1 MNYSLKTKLN
11 ESLEKLS
18 ELLDISESR
27 YKEAVERYQAIGDW
41 LVRKESNIEKY
52 TPNIYPQGS
61 FLLGTV
67 IKPITDVEEYD
78 IDLVCEVNLTKEEV
92 SQKQL
97 KEMVGYEIKSY
108 AKSNNMKNPPEE
120 GKRCWTLNYAEGAQF
135 HMDILPSLPD
145 SESFHLFLSSKGF
158 SPVWAEFAIAITD
171 KRHKNYEKIDEDWP
185 RSNPKGYA
193 MWFKERM
200 KVQFE
205 KRRKLLAELIKANV
219 EDVPEYKIKTPLQ
232 RAIQILKR
240 HRDIMF
246 ENDPKNKPIS
256 IIITTLAAHA
266 YNNEENLLDA
276 LINIVNGMSEY
287 IQYKE
292 GNPWIPNP
300 VNPTENFAE
309 EWTRKPHLEENFKR
323 WINRAKADFKTLLG
337 SQDLDN
343 MIEELKPKF
352 GDRRVNEMA
361 SQLFPDYNSLQGKDK
376 ITAPYI
382 KVSNPSKP
390 WRQDFGQ

>member
-18 ELLDISESR
+18 ELLDISESH
-27 YKEAVERYQAIGDW
+27 YNQAVERYQAVGSW
-41 LVRKESNIEKY
+41 LAREESSIAKY
-52 TPNIYPQGS
+52 NPKIYPQGS
-61 FLLGTV
+61 FLLGTM
-67 IKPITDVEEYD
+67 IKPVADVEEYD
-78 IDLVCEVNLTKEEV
+78 IDLVCEVDLTKKEV

-108 AKSNNMKNPPEE
+108 VEANNMKNLPEE
-120 GKRCWTLNYAEGAQF
+120 GKRCWTLNYAESTQF
-135 HMDILPSLPD
+135 HMDILPALPD
-145 SESFHLFLSSKGF
+145 SESFRLFLSSKGL
-158 SPVWAEFAIAITD
+158 SPVWTEFAIAITD
-171 KRHKNYEKIDEDWP
+171 KRHKNYEKIDEDWL

-205 KRRKLLAELIKANV
+205 KRRKFLAEMIKADV
-219 EDVPEYKIKTPLQ
+219 EDVPDYKVKTPLQ

-246 ENDPKNKPIS
+246 ENDQENKPIS

-266 YNNEENLLDA
+266 YNNEDGLLDA
-276 LINIVNGMSEY
+276 LISIVNGMSRY
-287 IQYKE
+287 IQYKQ
-292 GNPWIPNP
+292 GKPWIPNP
-300 VNPTENFAE
+300 VNPTENFADK
-309 EWTRKPHLEENFKR
+309 WVKNPKLKENFEQWLK
-323 WINRAKADFKTLLG
+323 KVKDDFETLLN

-343 MIEELKPKF
+343 MIEELRPKF

-361 SQLFPDYNSLQGKDK
+361 SQLFPDNNPSKETDK
-376 ITAPYI
+376 IAAPYI
-382 KVSNPSKP
+382 RISNNPTKP
-390 WRQDFGQ
+390 WGEELE